1 MPGVTDYSDDEL
13 GEPPPPPTL
22 TRGVPHIAEPPSP
35 PPLTRSSRVGL
46 NGMRRGPSPAV
57 EGDDWIRQFTE
68 NDNTLNNSIR
78 NAESPQVPR
87 ELFSTRSSGSWSTAS
102 TEPYDWMDNV
112 PWNLRSDPF
121 WKRPNDLYPTSPDI
135 DEIVNGID
143 KTIETKPF
151 YLERYELPYPNL
163 PDYDL
168 VPTASTLNV
177 ALVEKYLNEF
187 RTMKLKLKP
196 DERDLFLII
205 VRNYLKY
212 APPDIIT
219 EMIEYF
225 RVRGGKKTNKTK
237 KPKKNKTRKYKTKRV

>member
-1 MPGVTDYSDDEL
+1 MPGVTDDSDD
-13 GEPPPPPTL
+13 EPPPPPTL
-22 TRGVPHIAEPPSP
+22 TRGVPHTPTYDLDEPPSP
-35 PPLTRSSRVGL
+35 PRLVRSEGVGF
-46 NGMRRGPSPAV
+46 NGMRRRPSPQV
-57 EGDDWIRQFTE
+57 EGDDWIRQFTA
-68 NDNTLNNSIR
+68 NTPIT
-78 NAESPQVPR
+78 PVTPR
-87 ELFSTRSSGSWSTAS
+87 ELFRLTPTSSGSWTDS

-112 PWNLRSDPF
+112 PWNIRSDPF
-121 WKRPNDLYPTSPDI
+121 WKTPNDLYPTSPDI
-135 DEIVNGID
+135 DEIINGID

-168 VPTASTLNV
+168 VPTAPTLNV

-212 APPDIIT
+212 APPTIIT
-219 EMIEYF
+219 ELIEYF
-225 RVRGGKKTNKTK
+225 RIRGGKKTRHKRK
-237 KPKKNKTRKYKTKRV
+237 QKKTRKYKSKRV